1 MHDTTCARRQMLL
14 GLSHA
19 RPLLVPTPRPG
30 VARQCPLAA
39 ALAAGGRRRRRN
51 AAAEQAGEHAARWPS
66 RPQEKAAAAAGDE
79 QADLGVARVGFSE
92 LQSLEQQ
99 QRLPLFFAPSSVER
113 ARGWRGVAWRGV
125 AWRGVWRVPSP

>member
-66 RPQEKAAAAAGDE
+66 RPQEKASGPSDLSVTNRE
-79 QADLGVARVGFSE
+79 QSGIVPQGCSVRLKLGHIGPTLQGPGWAVACH
-92 LQSLEQQ
+92 
-99 QRLPLFFAPSSVER
+99 
-113 ARGWRGVAWRGV
+113 
-125 AWRGVWRVPSP
+125 

>member
-66 RPQEKAAAAAGDE
+66 RPQEKASGPSDLSDLRTGSNPGLFRRAAVYDSYGDILVLHCRA
-79 QADLGVARVGFSE
+79 QDG
-92 LQSLEQQ
+92 QS
-99 QRLPLFFAPSSVER
+99 PVTNNNTTT
-113 ARGWRGVAWRGV
+113 
-125 AWRGVWRVPSP
+125 

>member
-19 RPLLVPTPRPG
+19 RPLLVPTPRLG

-51 AAAEQAGEHAARWPS
+51 AAAEHNDRQIRGITTHSGSGLGHDRNFRKYIKRRSEIFAAKTCGNLQFLLWQAA
-66 RPQEKAAAAAGDE
+66 
-79 QADLGVARVGFSE
+79 
-92 LQSLEQQ
+92 
-99 QRLPLFFAPSSVER
+99 
-113 ARGWRGVAWRGV
+113 
-125 AWRGVWRVPSP
+125 

>member
-66 RPQEKAAAAAGDE
+66 RPQEKASGPSDLSDLRTGSNPGLFRRAA
-79 QADLGVARVGFSE
+79 V
-92 LQSLEQQ
+92 
-99 QRLPLFFAPSSVER
+99 
-113 ARGWRGVAWRGV
+113 
-125 AWRGVWRVPSP
+125 